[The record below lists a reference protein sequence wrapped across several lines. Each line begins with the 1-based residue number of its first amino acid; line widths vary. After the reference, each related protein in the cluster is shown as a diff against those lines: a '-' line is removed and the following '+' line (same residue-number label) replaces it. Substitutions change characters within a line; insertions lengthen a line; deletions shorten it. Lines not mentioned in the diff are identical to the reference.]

1 MPYRDGEPDPARDL
15 KAWSRPGSFDIGHL
29 VHSREVFAET
39 AWSFIERA
47 HAFSVQPPAR
57 HAVLRPTTIGPGRYS
72 DKQEL
77 IFPSNV
83 LMPI

>member
-15 KAWSRPGSFDIGHL
+15 KAWSRPGSFDIGYL
-29 VHSREVFAET
+29 VSREVFAET

-47 HAFSVQPPAR
+47 HASSVQLPAR
-57 HAVLRPTTIGPGRYS
+57 HAVLRLTTVSPGRYS